1 MYHEDITINLVA
13 CDYCKHG
20 AYWGTPAESTA
31 AGWKLEDD
39 INTCP
44 VCVAERTRLDSEGET
59 EVMNIGEAIALV
71 TGQKTTVE

>member
-20 AYWGTPAESTA
+20 AYWGTPAESVA
-31 AGWKLEDD
+31 AGWKFEDA

-44 VCVAERTRLDSEGET
+44 KCVSEQARMDSEGET
-59 EVMNIGEAIALV
+59 EAMSIEATVELL
-71 TGQKTTVE
+71 TGQKTAEK